1 MYHVL
6 LSFVQQNE
14 KKKNKKIGRFP
25 VMGRNNA
32 RPSHFSVISFIN
44 YVIH

>member
-14 KKKNKKIGRFP
+14 KKINKKIGRFP
-25 VMGRNNA
+25 VMGRNDA